1 MVVQIVAHIEVHQ
14 KDVDDLLRQE
24 LKQLLESGLAV
35 EIEPRAYEHEQILQ
49 IVSRLQSLESDDY
62 KSKLAI
68 SGFTLDP
75 YMHPDAEDE
84 DDAQA
89 CDTCMYYKV
98 HRKFCEL
105 PELMVPVEAEWSC
118 VLWRI

>member
-1 MVVQIVAHIEVHQ
+1 MANIEANQ
-14 KDVDDLLRQE
+14 KTGDDALRSALELL
-24 LKQLLESGLAV
+24 LDSGLKV
-35 EIEPRAYEHEQILQ
+35 EKQVRAYEHEQILK
-49 IVSRLQSLESDDY
+49 IVSRLQSLKPNDY
-62 KSKLAI
+62 EAKLVI
-68 SGFTLDP
+68 SGFTLKP
-75 YMHPDAEDE
+75 YLPTDDE

-105 PELMVPVEAEWSC
+105 PELMFPVEPEWSC

>member
-1 MVVQIVAHIEVHQ
+1 MTHIEIHQ
-14 KDVDDLLRQE
+14 KDIDDALRFE
-24 LKQLLESGLAV
+24 LQKMLESGLEV
-35 EIEPRAYEHEQILQ
+35 EIEPRAYEHEHILQ
-49 IVSRLQSLESDDY
+49 IVSQLQSLEADDY
-62 KSKLAI
+62 QNKLMI

-75 YMHPDAEDE
+75 YMPPDAENE

-105 PELMVPVEAEWSC
+105 PELMVPVEPEWSC